1 MPNIF
6 TEHPDVVQAVKRIA
20 DCARGREYSDL
31 VDDEGN
37 QYIDFV
43 MEGGGVL
50 GISLLG
56 YAYALEQAGI
66 RMLGLGGTSAG
77 SIVALILAALGPPH
91 ERKAERAV
99 EILARM
105 PMGSFM
111 DGDGDARDLTDAM
124 LEKAGMFKLL
134 FKALQC
140 VDNLKDDLGLHPGD
154 TFEEWL
160 TGVLA
165 NYGVRTLAD
174 LQTVQAQVPPG
185 LRHRLNDAGFDAAKV
200 CGKLVIIA
208 ADVSTETK
216 VDLPRMAPMY
226 WKKPAEV
233 NPARFARASMSI
245 PLFFHPLSV
254 AVPQDAA
261 TKEHWR
267 TLGRYDHELPKKAM
281 FMDGGIMSNFPINAF
296 HVGTRPPFSPTFG
309 AKIGFD
315 RNVRNVSTPAKLL
328 SAIFDSARHTLDFD
342 FINSNPDYKRLVAH
356 IDVED
361 KHNWLNFKM
370 KPAEQKQLFLA
381 GVLEAEAFLCGNDKR
396 TGFDWADYKRLRTAL
411 LAAR

>member
-1 MPNIF
+1 MPNVF
-6 TEHPDVVQAVKRIA
+6 TQDPEVVKAVKRIA
-20 DCARGREYSDL
+20 DRTRGREYSDL
-31 VDDEGN
+31 IDDEGH

-77 SIVALILAALGPPH
+77 SIVALILASLGPAH
-91 ERKAERAV
+91 EPKAERAV
-99 EILARM
+99 DILARM

-111 DGDGDARDLTDAM
+111 DGDSDARDFTDSM

-154 TFEEWL
+154 AFEKWL
-160 TGVLA
+160 TGELA
-165 NYGVRTLAD
+165 NCGVRTLAD
-174 LQTVQAQVPPG
+174 LDARLVAKPPG
-185 LRHRLNDAGFDAAKV
+185 LRHRLNNEGFDAARA
-200 CGKLVIIA
+200 CGKLVVIA

-226 WKKPAEV
+226 WKNPAEV

-245 PLFFHPLSV
+245 PLFFHPFSV

-267 TLGRYDHELPKKAM
+267 TLGRFDHELPKKAV
-281 FMDGGIMSNFPINAF
+281 FMDGGIMSNFPINTF
-296 HVGTRPPFSPTFG
+296 HVSTRAPFSPTFG

-315 RNVRNVSTPAKLL
+315 RNVRNVSTPARLL
-328 SAIFDSARHTLDFD
+328 GAIFDSARHTLDFD

-361 KHNWLNFKM
+361 KHNWLNFNM

-381 GVLEAEAFLCGNDKR
+381 GVLEAETFLCGNDTR
-396 TGFDWADYKRLRTAL
+396 PGFDWADYKKLRAAL

>member
-1 MPNIF
+1 MSNVF
-6 TEHPDVVQAVKRIA
+6 TQHPEVVRAVNRIA
-20 DCARGREYSDL
+20 DCTRDREYSDL
-31 VDDEGN
+31 IDDEGN

-77 SIVALILAALGPPH
+77 SIVALILAALGPAH

-99 EILARM
+99 EILAQM

-111 DGDGDARDLTDAM
+111 DGDGDARDLTDSM

-154 TFEEWL
+154 AFEKWL
-160 TGVLA
+160 TDVLA
-165 NYGVRTLAD
+165 NYGVHTLAD
-174 LQTVQAQVPPG
+174 LEALQAKVPPG
-185 LRHRLNDAGFDAAKV
+185 LRHRLQDPVFDAGKV
-200 CGKLVIIA
+200 RGKLVVVA

-226 WKKPAEV
+226 WKQPANV
-233 NPARFARASMSI
+233 NPAQFARASMSI
-245 PLFFHPLSV
+245 PLFFHPFTV

-261 TKEHWR
+261 TQEHWK
-267 TLGRYDHELPKKAM
+267 TLGRYDHALPKKAV
-281 FMDGGIMSNFPINAF
+281 FMDGGIMSNFPINVF
-296 HVGTRPPFSPTFG
+296 HVRSRVPHSPTFG

-315 RNVRNVSTPAKLL
+315 RNVRNVSTPARLL
-328 SAIFDSARHTLDFD
+328 GAIFDSARHTLDFD
-342 FINSNPDYKRLVAH
+342 FIINNPDYSRLVAH

-361 KHNWLNFKM
+361 RHNWLNFKM

-396 TGFDWADYKRLRTAL
+396 AGFDWADYKKLRTTL
-411 LAAR
+411 LAAS